1 MRTIFLLL
9 TVLAGFAAFAMPSQD
24 EVIPEVEFFQP
35 DELDAVE
42 TVAAMKRK
50 GATDAD
56 CLKVSKALFTM
67 VKNEVKTE
75 QNAIDVAINGASK
88 CNDKGGNEIAEAL
101 KEQRKQKNSFDSQ
114 QKKLNAK
121 KQGTISATVQA
132 SFGEVKGSLNNQVS
146 QASYLQDRLVEKVH
160 AERWKVNNLK
170 KKLDQTKGKGKE
182 ADKSVVK
189 ARDKAENAKKDCR
202 CKSYKAYQAAVKDGE
217 KNLERHSKAWAKAAA
232 IECAT
237 MSGGKNCKTK
247 AMAVVRKKPP
257 PQGVN
262 KEACPTPK
270 NARPPPVNCKVS
282 GWGRWGRCSKVCG
295 GGLQKQ
301 KRHVQVGAKNGGKR
315 CPALK
320 RQRRCNTQ
328 ACSAGPPKKK
338 ETKKK
343 ATGGNYGG
351 NYGGTYGGNYGGNY
365 GGKRQQCSVKM
376 QHCTASDKAWKAFKA
391 DLKKENPH
399 LDVSKLDKRL
409 TNKKMKCKL
418 SLERLQLNKLPESL
432 RCLTKI
438 TFVSLYKNNIKQ
450 LPANVFK
457 GLTSLTALSLT
468 NNKLEQLP
476 KNIFKGLTSLKKLY
490 FGRNRLKQVPENAFE
505 GLKSLMTLTV
515 FENILTQLPENVFK
529 GLTSL
534 KSLYL
539 TKNKFKQLPKNIF
552 KGLTSLQYL
561 YFGQNKF
568 KQLPEFKG
576 LTSLEQLI
584 ASENNLE
591 QLPEN
596 VFKGLTSLKSLH
608 LEKDHLKQLPENVF
622 KGLTSLK
629 TLKLGGND
637 LKQLPKN
644 VFKGLPSLKT
654 LILKG
659 NKFKKIPENV
669 FKGVT
674 SLKTLYVRQQSN
686 GGIVNFKCAKS
697 VTRCK

>member
-1 MRTIFLLL
+1 MGANESAEAQKEQQKQNKKINSLKKKLAALKTKMIEVTIRRPFEELENGLNSK
-9 TVLAGFAAFAMPSQD
+9 VSEAAF
-24 EVIPEVEFFQP
+24 
-35 DELDAVE
+35 
-42 TVAAMKRK
+42 
-50 GATDAD
+50 
-56 CLKVSKALFTM
+56 
-67 VKNEVKTE
+67 
-75 QNAIDVAINGASK
+75 
-88 CNDKGGNEIAEAL
+88 
-101 KEQRKQKNSFDSQ
+101 
-114 QKKLNAK
+114 
-121 KQGTISATVQA
+121 
-132 SFGEVKGSLNNQVS
+132 
-146 QASYLQDRLVEKVH
+146 LQELVEKVH

-170 KKLDQTKGKGKE
+170 KKLDQAKGNGKE

-202 CKSYKAYQAAVKDGE
+202 CKSYKAYQAAIKDGE

-301 KRHVQVGAKNGGKR
+301 KRHVRVGAKNGGKR

-328 ACSAGPPKKK
+328 ACSA
-338 ETKKK
+338 
-343 ATGGNYGG
+343 
-351 NYGGTYGGNYGGNY
+351 
-365 GGKRQQCSVKM
+365 GKRQQCSVKM

-399 LDVSKLDKRL
+399 LDVSKLDKKL

-418 SLERLQLNKLPESL
+418 SLERLRLNKLPESL

-468 NNKLEQLP
+468 NNKLKQLP

-505 GLKSLMTLTV
+505 GLKSLTTITV
-515 FENILTQLPENVFK
+515 FENILKQLPENVFK
-529 GLTSL
+529 GLTSM

-561 YFGQNKF
+561 YLGRNKF

-576 LTSLEQLI
+576 LTSLKQLI
-584 ASENNLE
+584 VSENNLK

-596 VFKGLTSLKSLH
+596 VFKGLTSLNSLH

-629 TLKLGGND
+629 TLKLSGND
-637 LKQLPKN
+637 L
-644 VFKGLPSLKT
+644 
-654 LILKG
+654 
-659 NKFKKIPENV
+659 KKIPENV

-686 GGIVNFKCAKS
+686 GGQLNFKCAKS

>member
-1 MRTIFLLL
+1 M
-9 TVLAGFAAFAMPSQD
+9 G
-24 EVIPEVEFFQP
+24 
-35 DELDAVE
+35 
-42 TVAAMKRK
+42 KR
-50 GATDAD
+50 
-56 CLKVSKALFTM
+56 CP
-67 VKNEVKTE
+67 
-75 QNAIDVAINGASK
+75 
-88 CNDKGGNEIAEAL
+88 AL
-101 KEQRKQKNSFDSQ
+101 KRQRRCN
-114 QKKLNAK
+114 
-121 KQGTISATVQA
+121 TQA
-132 SFGEVKGSLNNQVS
+132 CS
-146 QASYLQDRLVEKVH
+146 
-160 AERWKVNNLK
+160 
-170 KKLDQTKGKGKE
+170 
-182 ADKSVVK
+182 
-189 ARDKAENAKKDCR
+189 
-202 CKSYKAYQAAVKDGE
+202 
-217 KNLERHSKAWAKAAA
+217 
-232 IECAT
+232 
-237 MSGGKNCKTK
+237 
-247 AMAVVRKKPP
+247 
-257 PQGVN
+257 
-262 KEACPTPK
+262 
-270 NARPPPVNCKVS
+270 VNCKVS

-295 GGLQKQ
+295 GGLQVQ
-301 KRHVQVGAKNGGKR
+301 GRHVQVGAKNGGKR

-468 NNKLEQLP
+468 NNKLKQVPE
-476 KNIFKGLTSLKKLY
+476 NAFEGLTSLKKLY

-539 TKNKFKQLPKNIF
+539 NK
-552 KGLTSLQYL
+552 
-561 YFGQNKF
+561 NKF

-596 VFKGLTSLKSLH
+596 VFKGLTSLK
-608 LEKDHLKQLPENVF
+608 
-622 KGLTSLK
+622 

-644 VFKGLPSLKT
+644 VFKGVP
-654 LILKG
+654 
-659 NKFKKIPENV
+659 
-669 FKGVT
+669 